1 MIPKLHGEVQTLHDG
16 SIDAKFLSESSNMY
30 EMIEDLDK
38 KWVQFQELS
47 ERSIKYNEWQ
57 EVLGTPST
65 AFDNIESLREEL
77 FNRRLMWHSLK
88 EWEEMTD
95 KWVKTNFGE
104 INAEEISGAS
114 EKYNRITNKLGNQL
128 PTNAI

>member
-1 MIPKLHGEVQTLHDG
+1 
-16 SIDAKFLSESSNMY
+16 
-30 EMIEDLDK
+30 MIEDLDK